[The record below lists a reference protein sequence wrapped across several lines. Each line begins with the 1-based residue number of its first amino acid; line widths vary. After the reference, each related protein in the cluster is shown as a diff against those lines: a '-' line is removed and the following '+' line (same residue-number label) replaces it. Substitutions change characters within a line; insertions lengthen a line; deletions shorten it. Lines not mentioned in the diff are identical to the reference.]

1 MTDSYP
7 STTPDDIITEGD
19 DMSRRLE
26 READA
31 LLAGSPADTGSS
43 AAASGPNEVVASL
56 RQAVRED
63 AGKVKALAQTTAADT
78 RERIVEEPLKAT
90 FYALIAGVL
99 LGVLISR

>member
-26 READA
+26 RDADA
-31 LLAGSPADTGSS
+31 LLAGSSTGTEGTT
-43 AAASGPNEVVASL
+43 AIGEGVASL
-56 RQAVRED
+56 WQAVRED

-78 RERIVEEPLKAT
+78 RDRIVEEPLKAT

>member
-7 STTPDDIITEGD
+7 ATSPDDVVTEGD
-19 DMSRRLE
+19 DVSRRLE

-31 LLAGSPADTGSS
+31 LLSGQSGETGS
-43 AAASGPNEVVASL
+43 ASESVASL

-63 AGKVKALAQTTAADT
+63 AGKVKALAQTTASDT
-78 RERIVEEPLKAT
+78 RDRIVEEPLKAT

-99 LGVLISR
+99 LGVLLSR

>member
-7 STTPDDIITEGD
+7 STSPDDIVTEGD
-19 DMSRRLE
+19 DLSRRLE
-26 READA
+26 RDADA
-31 LLAGSPADTGSS
+31 LLTGEGGDAGSTSEG
-43 AAASGPNEVVASL
+43 VASL

-78 RERIVEEPLKAT
+78 RDRIVEEPLKAT

-99 LGVLISR
+99 LGVLLSR

>member
-7 STTPDDIITEGD
+7 STTPDDIVTEGD
-19 DMSRRLE
+19 DMLRRLE

-31 LLAGSPADTGSS
+31 LLTNPADG
-43 AAASGPNEVVASL
+43 AGDPAEGVASL

-78 RERIVEEPLKAT
+78 RDRIVEEPLKAT